1 MIRPEIEKTMLAAKL
16 DPPKEIIDV
25 LSIVKKGSSVL
36 DLNGGVGLVAE
47 YLSKK
52 FDCDVTLTCA
62 DRLAFSYRRTI
73 VPQSKVK
80 NWNIESGQ
88 IKLDKP
94 SFDYVVCRYT
104 GDFSLAMKLAKVK
117 VLLLLDKESIDKL
130 VEQGVITSVVN
141 IESDPTQDTKTSPS
155 T

>member
-1 MIRPEIEKTMLAAKL
+1 M
-16 DPPKEIIDV
+16 
-25 LSIVKKGSSVL
+25 
-36 DLNGGVGLVAE
+36 
-47 YLSKK
+47 
-52 FDCDVTLTCA
+52 
-62 DRLAFSYRRTI
+62 
-73 VPQSKVK
+73 
-80 NWNIESGQ
+80 
-88 IKLDKP
+88 DKP

-141 IESDPTQDTKTSPS
+141 IESNPAQDTKTSPS